1 MLKMSVFWK
10 KMDRFAPQLALIHMM
25 NRRNIRIKVMQ
36 VLYMLEAENQGTP
49 KALLQKEFDKTRNLF
64 VFLVHLLHKVALYAE
79 VEAQQRASKNLPN
92 SADLSVNIK
101 LSGNLIVWQTM
112 EAASFKKALELVKPD
127 QWIEGDLVKGIFRQL
142 ATSPEYIT
150 YINEQNRDKSKEK
163 EILKFIFGTLLIE
176 NENILDYLDAHF
188 TNWEDEGDVMIGFVM
203 NYIQK
208 PASIDF
214 LDLVG
219 DEKMKFAVDLLTTAI
234 EKKSITEEII
244 VPKLKN
250 WDPERIALID
260 MILLRLGVCELMY
273 FDTIPTKVSINE
285 YIDLAKEYS
294 TEQSGHFVNGI
305 LDNIHKEMV
314 GAGKIQKISH
324 KSK

>member
-1 MLKMSVFWK
+1 
-10 KMDRFAPQLALIHMM
+10 
-25 NRRNIRIKVMQ
+25 MQ
-36 VLYMLEAENQGTP
+36 VLYMVETQNQSTA

-64 VFLVHLLHKVALYAE
+64 VFLVHLLHQVALYAE
-79 VEAQQRASKNLPN
+79 VEANQRAAKNLPN
-92 SADLSVNIK
+92 QADLSVSTK
-101 LSGNLIVWQTM
+101 LSGNLLVWQTL
-112 EAASFKKALELVKPD
+112 ESESFKAALDIVKPH
-127 QWIEGDLVKGIFRQL
+127 QWIEGDIVKNIFRQL
-142 ATSPEYIT
+142 SETPEYQL
-150 YINEQNRDKSKEK
+150 YILEQSRDKSKDK
-163 EILKFIFGTLLIE
+163 EILKYLFGTL
-176 NENILDYLDAHF
+176 ILGTEKFVDYIDERF
-188 TNWEDEGDVMIGFVM
+188 TNWEDEGDIIIGFIL

-208 PASIDF
+208 PQQIDF

-219 DEKMKFAVDLLTTAI
+219 TEKMKFAIDLLNTAI
-234 EKKSITEEII
+234 EKKSVTEEVI

-305 LDNIHKEMV
+305 LDSIHKDLV
-314 GAGKIQKISH
+314 AAGKIQKISH
-324 KSK
+324 NK

>member
-1 MLKMSVFWK
+1 MAVLSHYF
-10 KMDRFAPQLALIHMM
+10 DSFATQLALTYMM

-36 VLYMLEAENQGTP
+36 VLYMVETQNQGTP
-49 KALLQKEFDKTRNLF
+49 NGLLEKEFDKTRNLF
-64 VFLVHLLHKVALYAE
+64 VFLVHLLHQVALYAE

-92 SADLSVNIK
+92 SEDLSVNIK
-101 LSGNLIVWQTM
+101 LAGNLIVWQTLAS
-112 EAASFKKALELVKPD
+112 ESFKKAVEIVKPQ
-127 QWIEGDLVKGIFRQL
+127 QWIEMDIVKTIFRHL
-142 ATSPEYIT
+142 SESPEYQL
-150 YINEQNRDKSKEK
+150 YIAEQNRDKNKEK
-163 EILKFIFGTLLIE
+163 EILKFIFGTI
-176 NENILDYLDAHF
+176 ILGSAHIVDYIDERF
-188 TNWEDEGDVMIGFVM
+188 TNWEDEGDIMIGFIL

-208 PASIDF
+208 PNQIDF
-214 LDLVG
+214 MDLVG
-219 DEKMKFAVDLLTTAI
+219 AEKMKFAIDLLNTAI
-234 EKKSITEEII
+234 DKKTITEEII

-324 KSK
+324 KAK